1 MAFFKGIANHM
12 RGTLIAG
19 LLAILPIGVTIFVLK
34 FFFELLDPI
43 LAPIF
48 TMGHV
53 VIFPGLGVLV
63 LLVLLYFVGLITTK
77 ILSKRIVN
85 FTHRMIERIPIV
97 RSIYSTTRSG
107 VEILSGTE
115 GFESRGV
122 VLIDF
127 PRPEMKAIGLVTADL
142 GVLNGEPM
150 VAVYI
155 PTTPV
160 PSSGFLVV
168 VAVKDVMPTD
178 ISVDD
183 AMKIIVSGGILAKE
197 IFTPVMKTLQQTEW

>member
-1 MAFFKGIANHM
+1 MPFIRGIAIHI
-12 RGTLIAG
+12 RGTMIAG

-48 TMGHV
+48 TIGHV

-63 LLVLLYFVGLITTK
+63 LLVVLYFVGLITTK

-85 FTHRMIERIPIV
+85 FTHRTIERIPIV

-142 GVLNGEPM
+142 GILNGESM

-160 PSSGFLVV
+160 ASCGFLVV
-168 VAVKDVMPTD
+168 VA
-178 ISVDD
+178 
-183 AMKIIVSGGILAKE
+183 L
-197 IFTPVMKTLQQTEW
+197 

>member
-1 MAFFKGIANHM
+1 MAFIRGIAHHIRIM
-12 RGTLIAG
+12 LIAG

-43 LAPIF
+43 LTPVF
-48 TMGHV
+48 TIGHV
-53 VIFPGLGVLV
+53 FVFPGLGVIV
-63 LLVLLYFVGLITTK
+63 LIVLLYGIGLVTTK
-77 ILSKRIVN
+77 IISRRIIN

-107 VEILSGTE
+107 VEILSGSE

-127 PRPEMKAIGLVTADL
+127 LRPEMKAIGLVTADL
-142 GVLNGEPM
+142 GMLNGEPM

-168 VAVKDVMPTD
+168 VAMKDVTPTD

-183 AMKIIVSGGILAKE
+183 AMRIIVSGGILAKE
-197 IFTPVMKTLQQTEW
+197 IFTPEMQKFQSTG